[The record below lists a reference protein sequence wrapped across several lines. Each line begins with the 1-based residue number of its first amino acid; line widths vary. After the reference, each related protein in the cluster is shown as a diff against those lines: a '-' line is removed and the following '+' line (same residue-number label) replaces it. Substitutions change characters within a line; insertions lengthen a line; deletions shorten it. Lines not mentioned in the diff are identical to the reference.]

1 MKDLFR
7 KYETDFLQFDKVE
20 NKKSLRPDL
29 HAFMLLDILVPGTS
43 DMVSY
48 ASHDEIFLEVEPEAL
63 AKVATEDQ
71 LRELHRC
78 GVRHDNDIGQD
89 ALVMFV

>member
-7 KYETDFLQFDKVE
+7 GMETDFLQFDKVQ

-29 HAFMLLDILVPGTS
+29 HAFMLLDILMPGTS
-43 DMVSY
+43 DMVSN
-48 ASHDEIFLEVEPEAL
+48 AGSDEIFLEVEPEAL
-63 AKVATEDQ
+63 AQVATEDQ
-71 LRELHRC
+71 LQELHRC
-78 GVRHDNDIGQD
+78 GVRHDIGQD